1 MTGLLAILGGEPTRK
16 TPFPAWPL
24 WDTREEDA
32 LIEVLRSGT
41 WGIAADGGKIAAFEQ
56 AFAQA
61 HHAAHAQAV
70 FNGSVA
76 LEVALRALD
85 VAYGGEV
92 IVPAYT
98 FLATATAC
106 LMAGAMPVFVDIDPD
121 TYNIDPQAI
130 AAAITPRT
138 QAIIPVHIGGLPAD
152 MDAILQI
159 AHEHGIPVIEDAC
172 QAHGAAWKGRRVG
185 AIGDLGCF
193 SFQSSKNINAGEGG
207 AILTDDEALAERC
220 WSVHNCGRVREGRW
234 YQHEVL
240 GGNYRMTQWQAALLL
255 AQLTRFEELAQRR
268 EANARYLADR
278 LAQMTALRPLVRDPR
293 VTQHGYH
300 LFITRYDPEAFEGLP
315 RARFLEALRA
325 EGIPCSEGYV
335 PLYRMPAIQN
345 GIRRLRAA
353 FGRAD
358 AGESD
363 LPNCP
368 VTERA
373 CASEGIWFFQTM
385 LLGTEADMDDIVA
398 AVQKVQ
404 AGAGRLV
411 SNSEV

>member
-1 MTGLLAILGGEPTRK
+1 
-16 TPFPAWPL
+16 
-24 WDTREEDA
+24 
-32 LIEVLRSGT
+32 
-41 WGIAADGGKIAAFEQ
+41 
-56 AFAQA
+56 
-61 HHAAHAQAV
+61 
-70 FNGSVA
+70 
-76 LEVALRALD
+76 
-85 VAYGGEV
+85 
-92 IVPAYT
+92 
-98 FLATATAC
+98 
-106 LMAGAMPVFVDIDPD
+106 
-121 TYNIDPQAI
+121 
-130 AAAITPRT
+130 
-138 QAIIPVHIGGLPAD
+138 
-152 MDAILQI
+152 
-159 AHEHGIPVIEDAC
+159 
-172 QAHGAAWKGRRVG
+172 
-185 AIGDLGCF
+185 
-193 SFQSSKNINAGEGG
+193 
-207 AILTDDEALAERC
+207 
-220 WSVHNCGRVREGRW
+220 
-234 YQHEVL
+234 
-240 GGNYRMTQWQAALLL
+240 
-255 AQLTRFEELAQRR
+255 
-268 EANARYLADR
+268 
-278 LAQMTALRPLVRDPR
+278 MTALRPLVRDPR